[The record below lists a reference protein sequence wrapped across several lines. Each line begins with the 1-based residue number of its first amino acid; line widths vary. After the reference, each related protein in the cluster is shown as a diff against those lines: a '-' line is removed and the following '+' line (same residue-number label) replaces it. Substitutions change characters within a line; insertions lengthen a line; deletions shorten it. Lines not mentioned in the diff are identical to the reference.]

1 MTDYEAPAPT
11 PDYDELLRLFTSK
24 PGGHFKI
31 TLLVGGTWIS
41 GRAVSAAEWFDQEFG
56 TSSDAAGL
64 KDRVFGQEG
73 EAADESLNM
82 IEYLHLFAA
91 KSYTGTDAGVPKNGL
106 ALRIPL
112 TSIDGWCLGGLV
124 KD

>member
-73 EAADESLNM
+73 EADCYQCIMLSPFDFLENLS
-82 IEYLHLFAA
+82 
-91 KSYTGTDAGVPKNGL
+91 KSAS
-106 ALRIPL
+106 R
-112 TSIDGWCLGGLV
+112 S
-124 KD
+124 